1 MVPCILLHASFYNT
15 ANGMAGLQGE
25 DDLVEGA
32 YATIS
37 ACLTGT
43 LVVLKLLLVHRT
55 RGRLGLDKAAGTRTA
70 TPSARQRAAR

>member
-1 MVPCILLHASFYNT
+1 VPCILLHASFNT
-15 ANGMAGLQGE
+15 ANGMAGLQSE

-37 ACLTGT
+37 MCLTGT
-43 LVVLKLLLVHRT
+43 LAVLMLLLVHRT

-70 TPSARQRAAR
+70 TPSARHSAAS